1 MPDVAPTYREP
12 EALVFLST
20 LYGQSAPGF
29 LTLWRR
35 QDRTTLWLPANE
47 VARAS
52 RVAVASAGTMDTY
65 VGMGLRRAA
74 GGTHERGKLDDVI
87 GIPSVWDDI
96 DIQGPAHKKERLPA
110 TREEAL
116 AFLAELPLAP
126 SLIVDSGWGIQPHW
140 LLDRPWIFADATE
153 RREAAALVQRFQ
165 AAIHQQSTA
174 YGWTL
179 DSTHDLTR
187 VLRIP
192 GTINHK
198 LAPVPVRMLVR
209 NPDLRYSRAD
219 FERLSSPISAEVP
232 PDITAPPVPLP
243 SSLPIVDIDA
253 LAIPD
258 AARELIRRGRGVD
271 PKRYPSR
278 SEAAWRALLDLTEA
292 GCGDADIAAVFL
304 DPAYAVGEKAR
315 EQGRRWLAGEI
326 ARARKVVR
334 ETPRLVIHVSDRP
347 DGPTTRPPQQTVSD
361 LSERGPRVVVEVA

>member
-198 LAPVPVRMLVR
+198 LAPVPVFLSGCSSGIPICGTAGPTSSDCRR
-209 NPDLRYSRAD
+209 RSR
-219 FERLSSPISAEVP
+219 RKCRPISQR
-232 PDITAPPVPLP
+232 LRCRFRRRSP
-243 SSLPIVDIDA
+243 SWTSTP
-253 LAIPD
+253 
-258 AARELIRRGRGVD
+258 
-271 PKRYPSR
+271 
-278 SEAAWRALLDLTEA
+278 WRFRMRH
-292 GCGDADIAAVFL
+292 G
-304 DPAYAVGEKAR
+304 
-315 EQGRRWLAGEI
+315 
-326 ARARKVVR
+326 
-334 ETPRLVIHVSDRP
+334 S
-347 DGPTTRPPQQTVSD
+347 
-361 LSERGPRVVVEVA
+361 